1 MSNSPQPSQRNNY
14 NPRKEDSPKEIPAKI
29 HDILIV
35 PPNWHN
41 YRIVPGIP
49 TQPEANAKQ
58 GWFPPVLTR
67 TKFIPQSMR
76 PESGQVVKVLNYV
89 FKNEEHAK
97 KFVHFVEDRSSYGVD
112 LKIKKDQNSGKTIV
126 TLTGL
131 NVVGNNAGPDCGGG
145 CNCMYG
151 CPRIPTLFG
160 GADCPDAEDFL
171 NNCNKCMSNPCPF
184 CACCTKNKPF
194 NYRYIC
200 EPCGPNCVPSNVY
213 TYINSHQ

>member
-1 MSNSPQPSQRNNY
+1 MF
-14 NPRKEDSPKEIPAKI
+14 
-29 HDILIV
+29 

-49 TQPEANAKQ
+49 TKPEANTKQ

-67 TKFIPQSMR
+67 TKFLPQSMR
-76 PESGQVVKVLNYV
+76 PESGQVIKVLNYV
-89 FKNEEHAK
+89 FNNEEHAK

-112 LKIKKDQNSGKTIV
+112 LKIKKDLNSGKTIV

-151 CPRIPTLFG
+151 CPDPFDG
-160 GADCPDAEDFL
+160 CPDLGKF
-171 NNCNKCMSNPCPF
+171 NQNCNKCLSIKCGGGDSEQCGC
-184 CACCTKNKPF
+184 CATKLATLGISYYNECV
-194 NYRYIC
+194 N
-200 EPCGPNCVPSNVY
+200 CGPNCVPPNVDE
-213 TYINSHQ
+213 YIASH